1 MGSTNNGH
9 RDTIRRLAIY
19 LIGVA
24 IGLVILGMFRSG
36 RPGSPTE
43 NERDARPKEVSPSSP
58 ASSPEGPR

>member
-1 MGSTNNGH
+1 MGNANTGH

-36 RPGSPTE
+36 RPGPPPKDD
-43 NERDARPKEVSPSSP
+43 RDAQPEGGSP
-58 ASSPEGPR
+58 ASPASAPEDPR